1 MNPFFA
7 IHNIVIWT
15 KWDPLGHILGT
26 KWALVFGKL
35 VPFFAKYGIK
45 VGRSRDFC
53 YYAILIEFLWVSYAI
68 LIEFY
73 KNYWVN
79 MLIIFDLGA

>member
-1 MNPFFA
+1 M
-7 IHNIVIWT
+7 
-15 KWDPLGHILGT
+15 GHIYGT

-35 VPFFAKYGIK
+35 VPFFAKSWIG

-53 YYAILIEFLWVSYAI
+53 YYAFIMLFLWNSYLI

-73 KNYWVN
+73 RDSWGN
-79 MLIIFDLGA
+79 MWIIMSLGTEHWIKVGYNL